1 MSHCRPWSAKFADAF
16 RGWRDAMRGQSS
28 FSIHFAAAVV
38 VIVLAALLQVDAI
51 EWCLLTGC
59 IAVVFVAELFN
70 TSLESLAKA
79 ITSDQHPAVRQA
91 LDVAAAAVLFAAC
104 ASAVVGAIV
113 FGGRLWPIL
122 VDAFQR

>member
-1 MSHCRPWSAKFADAF
+1 MIHRRPWSAKFADAF

-38 VIVLAALLQVDAI
+38 VVVAAAILRVDAI

-79 ITSDQHPAVRQA
+79 ITSDQHPAIRQA

-104 ASAVVGAIV
+104 ALAVVGAII
-113 FGGRLWPIL
+113 FGRRIWPLLADILW
-122 VDAFQR
+122 

>member
-1 MSHCRPWSAKFADAF
+1 MTHHRNWTAKFADAF

-28 FSIHFAAAVV
+28 FSIHFAAALA
-38 VIVLAALLQVDAI
+38 VIVAAALLPVDAI

-70 TSLESLAKA
+70 TSLELLAKA
-79 ITSDQHPAVRQA
+79 ITADQHPAIRQA

-104 ASAVVGAIV
+104 GSAVVGAIV
-113 FGGRLWPIL
+113 FGRRIWPL
-122 VDAFQR
+122 VVDVF

>member
-1 MSHCRPWSAKFADAF
+1 MTHHRNWTAKFSDAF

-28 FSIHFAAAVV
+28 FSIHFAAALA
-38 VIVLAALLQVDAI
+38 VLIAAAILRVDAI

-70 TSLESLAKA
+70 TALESLAKA
-79 ITSDQHPAVRQA
+79 ITSEQHPAIRQA

-104 ASAVVGAIV
+104 GSAVVGAVV
-113 FGGRLWPIL
+113 FGRHIWPML
-122 VDAFQR
+122 GDVF

>member
-1 MSHCRPWSAKFADAF
+1 MIQRRPWTAKFADAF

-28 FSIHFAAAVV
+28 FSIHFAAAVIV
-38 VIVLAALLQVDAI
+38 VVAAAILRVDAI

-79 ITSDQHPAVRQA
+79 ITSEQHPAIRHS

-104 ASAVVGAIV
+104 ASAVVGAII
-113 FGGRLWPIL
+113 FGRRLWPLFADIL
-122 VDAFQR
+122 